1 MRVILRISKKI
12 ALINLRICC
21 NLGEDLKRGKYM
33 DIKETLYEVINEIIN
48 EKSYENEIK
57 IFLGYLRLKSLED
70 KVFKLTTT
78 NIDDYFEFTIKED
91 KIGSISTSVAHI
103 NALKTLI
110 NKFDKRGYNNHTLL
124 GYLESNEFINQIK
137 SKLSLN
143 SEKEIISV
151 QLIQATIFKI
161 DTYIKENHHKDKLT
175 CHKKTRLLKMMISSL
190 YIKLSLIIPI
200 KLSEMLQL
208 NLGDIKKSDFRKIIY
223 NGVKIKI
230 TNSLRKQILET
241 VEYFEKEFSQKYNQE
256 DMIFNFLISKYS
268 KNVTTTDI
276 SNALE
281 SCYRELNIIEL
292 LERKKVGVKYMS
304 VFTPESYKKSAIT
317 YMLRNGV
324 NIVYLKKLTGLDI
337 STLIGNFNLEEN
349 IIIDDVVSVDINKA
363 LITTDYYTYL

>member
-1 MRVILRISKKI
+1 
-12 ALINLRICC
+12 
-21 NLGEDLKRGKYM
+21 M
-33 DIKETLYEVINEIIN
+33 DIKEILYEVINEIIN
-48 EKSYENEIK
+48 EKSYENEIN
-57 IFLGYLRLKSLED
+57 IFIGYLRLNSLED

-78 NIDDYFEFTIKED
+78 NIDDYFEFGIKED

-110 NKFDKRGYNNHTLL
+110 NKLDKRGYNNHALL

-143 SEKEIISV
+143 SEKEIISI
-151 QLIQATIFKI
+151 QLIQSTLFKI
-161 DTYIKENHHKDKLT
+161 DTYIKENYHKEKLSS
-175 CHKKTRLLKMMISSL
+175 HKKTRLLKMMVSSL

-208 NLGDIKKSDFRKIIY
+208 NVGNVRNSSFRTIKH
-223 NGVKIKI
+223 NGVEIKI
-230 TNSLRKQILET
+230 TNSLRKQILEII
-241 VEYFEKEFSQKYNQE
+241 EYFEKEFNQKYVQE
-256 DMIFNFLISKYS
+256 DRLFEFLISKYS
-268 KNVTTTDI
+268 QTVTTTDI

-281 SCYRELNIIEL
+281 SSYKELNIKEL
-292 LERKKVGVKYMS
+292 LEKKKVGVKHMS

-317 YMLRNGV
+317 YMLKNGV
-324 NIVYLKKLTGLDI
+324 NVVYLKKLTGLDI

-349 IIIDDVVSVDINKA
+349 IIIDDVISVDINKA